1 MNYTKLPKKALLLLA
16 TPVLFSLAVPASKLV
31 AQSQTETK
39 IRLMAEGLR
48 ARDSGDLA
56 TAKTNFEQLLVLAPN
71 DVTVQRLLSGVNDA
85 IAAGSAASAV
95 APAAAAPADSEQL
108 VEVVYDPSGRTAAK
122 QKAKAE
128 AAAAKAEAAKEKA
141 AAAAEAPAQEVVVTE
156 NAEAAPVDAEAAAKA
171 AADAKAAELAK
182 VEEARVKQLIKTAE
196 AEGRVAKRLARDG
209 NFDAASEQYS
219 AAIRSLPVNTLTA
232 ETIEYLQEEQTSL
245 LLQKSQV
252 LLKQGDTVGAQQ
264 ALDEY
269 IAATSPEGRAARKQA
284 ARINQAE
291 LFPEIQPIEKVNPEF
306 IAEQKQVASLLA
318 KGRSQYKAGDIDGAQ
333 ETFRV
338 VETISAENPESKYF
352 LKRIS
357 DEKAKLGTLNREKTR
372 SLMIEEVAKGWQRP
386 GVFVEKPQDSR
397 VAQQTG
403 SAAMAAKMDGIIIP
417 SVSFTGV
424 ELGRVVSTL
433 SALSAEYD
441 TKSAEDQKGV
451 NLVLG
456 NQLPGASV
464 PPVNITLRNL
474 SLKRILDIITENVG
488 YQVEIQADLVLI
500 KPSGTDVNLVNE
512 QFAVSKSAITRMTG
526 AGSASASTPAASA
539 DPFAPA
545 PTGGGGGSGGGES
558 DGIRRFLQ
566 AAGVPFDT
574 VPGSSLAY
582 DGASI
587 LVTHTSRNIDRI
599 RNILNRY
606 NDVRQV
612 EIEAKFMDVSEGA
625 LDELGVNWTAA
636 FSEAGVNYQLASENR
651 SLSSAFTSSASAN
664 GGSITSTDALGNPV
678 VTPISSGLPSLP
690 GTVDLGGNASPVA
703 EITSG
708 IIGDVAVTAQLRAI
722 ARRQGSD
729 LLSAPKVTVL
739 SGSRATITVAQE
751 LRFPQSYGETQSE
764 VGSNGA
770 DSGGGAGVTI
780 TPGTPEDFST
790 RNVGV
795 ELAVTPTV
803 EEDDYSISLELNPR
817 VTEFEGFVEFG
828 GQSVAVV
835 PGGGLTGA
843 TTVIIPSGFY
853 QPIFSV
859 REINTRVTI
868 WDGATLVM
876 GGLTREEVRRV
887 NDKVPILG
895 DIPLLGRAFK
905 SKGESSQKRNL
916 LVFVTANLVSP
927 GGSLKK
933 QELKGVAPSSMFQ
946 NPTVVTPGGSEARL
960 RSTVE

>member
-16 TPVLFSLAVPASKLV
+16 TPVLFSLAVPAGKLF

-56 TAKTNFEQLLVLAPN
+56 AAKTNFEQLLVLAPN
-71 DVTVQRLLSGVNDA
+71 DVTVQRLLAGVNEA
-85 IAAGSAASAV
+85 MASGSTSIPSTAV
-95 APAAAAPADSEQL
+95 TAPVTSGDDL
-108 VEVVYDPSGRTAAK
+108 VEVVYDPTGRTAPASAPVVADESAPVAPVVEAVDEAGLL
-122 QKAKAE
+122 AKA
-128 AAAAKAEAAKEKA
+128 
-141 AAAAEAPAQEVVVTE
+141 
-156 NAEAAPVDAEAAAKA
+156 
-171 AADAKAAELAK
+171 
-182 VEEARVKQLIKTAE
+182 EEARVKQLIKDAQSD
-196 AEGRVAKRLARDG
+196 AKAANRLAKDG
-209 NFDAASEQYS
+209 DFDGASAQYG
-219 AAIRSLPVNTLTA
+219 AAIRSLPVNTLTVG
-232 ETIEYLQEEQTSL
+232 TIKDLQAAQNEL
-245 LLQKSQV
+245 LLRKSQA
-252 LLKQGDTVGAQQ
+252 LLKDGDTAGAQQ
-264 ALDEY
+264 ALDAY
-269 IAATSPEGRAARKQA
+269 IAATSPEGRAVRKQA
-284 ARINQAE
+284 ERINETE
-291 LFPEIQPIEKVNPEF
+291 LNPPLRPIEEVSPEF
-306 IAEQKQVASLLA
+306 VAEQKDIAILLA
-318 KGRSQYKAGDIDGAQ
+318 KGRSQYVAGDIDGAQ
-333 ETFRV
+333 ETFRLI
-338 VETISAENPESKYF
+338 ETISAENPESKYF

-372 SLMIEEVAKGWQRP
+372 SLMIDEVAKGWQRP

-397 VAQQTG
+397 VQVRVG
-403 SAAMAAKMDGIIIP
+403 SDVLLAKMDSIIIP
-417 SVSFTGV
+417 SVSFTGI

-441 TKSAEDQKGV
+441 ERSPESAKGV

-456 NQLPGASV
+456 NQLPGAAV
-464 PPVNITLRNL
+464 PQVNITLRNM

-488 YQVEIQADLVLI
+488 YQYEVQPDLVLI

-526 AGSASASTPAASA
+526 AGSSSASTPAASA

-545 PTGGGGGSGGGES
+545 PAAGGGGGGGGGES
-558 DGIRRFLQ
+558 EGIRRFLQ

-574 VPGSSLAY
+574 VPGASLAY

-599 RNILNRY
+599 RNILGRY

-625 LDELGVNWTAA
+625 LDELGISWTGS
-636 FSEAGVNYQLASENR
+636 FSEAGNVYEFETGNR
-651 SLSSAFTSSASAN
+651 SLSGAFTSSSSVN
-664 GGSITSTDALGNPV
+664 GGSLSTVDPLGNI
-678 VTPISSGLPSLP
+678 VTRNIPAGLPSLP
-690 GTVDLGGNASPVA
+690 GTVDIGGNAVPLA
-703 EITSG
+703 EMTAVF
-708 IIGDVAVTAQLRAI
+708 GDVSVVAQLRAL

-751 LRFPQSYGETQSE
+751 LRFPQSYGETESE
-764 VGSNGA
+764 VGTAG
-770 DSGGGAGVTI
+770 SGTTTGGSAGVTI
-780 TPGTPEDFST
+780 TPGTPEDFAT

-795 ELAVTPTV
+795 ELSVTPTV

-828 GQSVAVV
+828 GSSVAIS
-835 PGGGLTGA
+835 GG

-887 NDKVPILG
+887 DDKVPVLG
-895 DIPLLGRAFK
+895 DIPFIGRAFR
-905 SKGESSQKRNL
+905 SKGEASQKRNL

-933 QELKGVAPSSMFQ
+933 QALKGVAPSSMFQ

-960 RSTVE
+960 RTEAE